1 MKVKYYD
8 IEEGSSEISGE
19 VTASVDL
26 VEGEK
31 ADVFFRFWWNRKT
44 RSFSTI
50 DNGELSLKGRALAYF
65 YRYGNMGHWNLKEHR
80 DNYPDYSELV
90 RDIYD
95 KLVKELETK
104 FPVDPS
110 EYMEY

>member
-1 MKVKYYD
+1 MKVKYYE

-31 ADVFFRFWWNRKT
+31 ADVYFRFWWNKKT

-50 DNGELSLKGRALAYF
+50 DRGELSLKGRALAYF
-65 YRYGNMGHWNLKEHR
+65 HKCGNMGTWNLKEHR
-80 DNYPDYSELV
+80 DNYPSYSELV
-90 RDIYD
+90 GDIYE
-95 KLVKELETK
+95 ELINELSEK
-104 FPVDPS
+104 YPVDPS